1 MNIVFLAL
9 ERLISNAVMVET
21 NDDSKKTAILFNIWR
36 GVGMELYAGEQV
48 FSPIFIMKRSK
59 KNEIVKLWKFSL

>member
-1 MNIVFLAL
+1 
-9 ERLISNAVMVET
+9 MVKI
-21 NDDSKKTAILFNIWR
+21 NDDSKTTAILFNIWR

-59 KNEIVKLWKFSL
+59 KKRDCETLEI